1 MNTPLSAACRVAL
14 LCLVAW
20 VYGSPL
26 SAQNIIRDD
35 SYTDPNFVAFKVD
48 LLKAI
53 IHKDT
58 TELFALVADDVTISD
73 EVCDRL
79 PSECFKDI
87 FRELP
92 PNINPAWDDLYRAV
106 SYGFV
111 STKIK
116 QSIPGYA
123 RKGEMVFQAPSYSPL
138 IPEDDGR
145 LLVLGSNVNVR
156 EQPGSDGKVLTRVSY
171 QKLAYNDP
179 FTSPSLSAYTLI
191 EGKLWYEVILP
202 DGTKGYI
209 MEDLVSAS
217 LDRELSVKKVDGQFS
232 IISFYQRPRPGC

>member
-1 MNTPLSAACRVAL
+1 MAFVCL
-14 LCLVAW
+14 LTCLFIQ
-20 VYGSPL
+20 PI
-26 SAQNIIRDD
+26 SAQQVIRDD
-35 SYTDPNFVAFKVD
+35 SYSDPDFLAFKVN

-58 TELFALVADDVTISD
+58 SELFALVADDVTTSD
-73 EVCDRL
+73 NVCDRL

-92 PNINPAWDDLYRAV
+92 SNINPAWDELYRAV

-111 STKIK
+111 STKVK

-123 RKGEMVFQAPSYSPL
+123 RKGERVFQAPSYMPL
-138 IPEDDGR
+138 LPEDDGR
-145 LLVLGSNVNVR
+145 LLVLGNYVNVR
-156 EQPGSDGKVLTRVSY
+156 EQPGSDGRVLTRVSY
-171 QKLAYNDP
+171 QKLPYNDP
-179 FTSPSLSAYTLI
+179 YTSPSISAYTLI
-191 EGKLWYEVILP
+191 DGKLWYEVLLE
-202 DGTKGYI
+202 DGQKGYI

-217 LDRELSVKKVDGQFS
+217 LNREISVKKVDGQYS